1 MAAATCKPESALLS
15 RQPRWV
21 REYVHILWIIEGNR
35 TLRAHGGV
43 CFFYTDGAFQAMRNF
58 PPQATFRR
66 VKEPQRQRTTKQLS
80 HVGRKFPPAPDVL
93 APVFLIG
100 RRSTRRLRC
109 HDMALGSAVGVQSHR
124 QTAALACRRKQ
135 MEPLDLGD
143 TAGAIV
149 L

>member
-1 MAAATCKPESALLS
+1 M
-15 RQPRWV
+15 
-21 REYVHILWIIEGNR
+21 HILWIIEGNR
-35 TLRAHGGV
+35 TMRAHGGV
-43 CFFYTDGAFQAMRNF
+43 CYFYTDGAFQAMRNF

-66 VKEPQRQRTTKQLS
+66 VKESRRQRTTKQLS
-80 HVGRKFPPAPDVL
+80 LVGRKFTLAPGVL

-109 HDMALGSAVGVQSHR
+109 HDMALVSAVGVQSHR
-124 QTAALACRRKQ
+124 QTAALACKREQ
-135 MEPLDLGD
+135 TGPLDHGD